1 MNFHSIYRHGFA
13 RVAACVTASS
23 VANPAANAAAILA
36 AARACHDQGAA
47 VAVFPELCLSG
58 YAIDDLVKQD
68 PLLDAV
74 QRGLLTLVE
83 ASHDL
88 TPVLIVGA
96 PLRFSHRVYNCAVVI
111 HRGEVLGVVPKIY
124 LPTYREFYEGRHFAS
139 GAGIRGE
146 MIEVAET
153 MAPFGTDLLFA
164 AADVAGLVIG
174 VEVCEDMWIPVTPA
188 SELALAGATVL
199 ANLSGSPI
207 TVGRAEVERHNSERD
222 SARCLAAYIYAAA
235 GVGESTTD
243 LAWDGQTSIFEN
255 GVLLAESERFR
266 QTGQTIFADVDL
278 DLLRQERALMG
289 TFDDNARA
297 QTRGEHYRR
306 IGFELQPTKDD
317 IGFMRSIERFPFV
330 PSDAARLDQDCYEAY
345 NIQVAGLTQRLR
357 ATGTKRIVIGVSGGL
372 DSTHALIVAA
382 KAMDLLG
389 LPRTNILAYTM
400 PGFATGAQ
408 SKSYAHALMKALE
421 VSAAE
426 LDIRPA
432 ATQMLK
438 DIGHPFGRGEAVY
451 DVTFENVQ
459 AGLRTDYLF
468 RLANDRGGLVLGTG
482 DLSELALGWCT
493 YGVGDQMSH
502 YNVNAGVPKTL
513 IQHLIR
519 WVIASHQFSD
529 DVDRTLEAVLA
540 AEISPELVP
549 VKEGETPQST
559 QAAIGPYELQD
570 FNLFYT
576 LRYGMRP
583 SKIAFMAHHAW
594 KDVGD
599 GAWPPGFPADKRHAY
614 ALGEI
619 RKWLEVFL
627 KRFFAFSQFKRS
639 AMPNGPKV
647 VAGGS
652 LSPRGDW
659 RAPSDG
665 NATAWLEDLESVPK

>member
-1 MNFHSIYRHGFA
+1 
-13 RVAACVTASS
+13 
-23 VANPAANAAAILA
+23 
-36 AARACHDQGAA
+36 
-47 VAVFPELCLSG
+47 
-58 YAIDDLVKQD
+58 
-68 PLLDAV
+68 
-74 QRGLLTLVE
+74 
-83 ASHDL
+83 
-88 TPVLIVGA
+88 
-96 PLRFSHRVYNCAVVI
+96 
-111 HRGEVLGVVPKIY
+111 
-124 LPTYREFYEGRHFAS
+124 
-139 GAGIRGE
+139 
-146 MIEVAET
+146 
-153 MAPFGTDLLFA
+153 
-164 AADVAGLVIG
+164 
-174 VEVCEDMWIPVTPA
+174 
-188 SELALAGATVL
+188 
-199 ANLSGSPI
+199 
-207 TVGRAEVERHNSERD
+207 
-222 SARCLAAYIYAAA
+222 
-235 GVGESTTD
+235 
-243 LAWDGQTSIFEN
+243 
-255 GVLLAESERFR
+255 
-266 QTGQTIFADVDL
+266 
-278 DLLRQERALMG
+278 
-289 TFDDNARA
+289 
-297 QTRGEHYRR
+297 
-306 IGFELQPTKDD
+306 
-317 IGFMRSIERFPFV
+317 
-330 PSDAARLDQDCYEAY
+330 
-345 NIQVAGLTQRLR
+345 
-357 ATGTKRIVIGVSGGL
+357 
-372 DSTHALIVAA
+372 
-382 KAMDLLG
+382 AMDLLG